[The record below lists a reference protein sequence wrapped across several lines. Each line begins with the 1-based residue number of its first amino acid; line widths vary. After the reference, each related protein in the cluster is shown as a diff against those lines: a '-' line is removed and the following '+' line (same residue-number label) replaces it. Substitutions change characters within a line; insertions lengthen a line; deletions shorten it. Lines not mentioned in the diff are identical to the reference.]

1 MQGCGYANARGAGGI
16 TVNGPTFG
24 ETAPPRDWYG
34 IRAWS
39 TGGQV
44 LLNDLQ
50 NMIVT
55 SSANGGGWVPIVL
68 HEVCSQ
74 TFAPDRYT
82 ACTGTSG
89 WMELDTLNGFLDWM
103 VQAGQPGGGP
113 AGSSI
118 ATVRQVMGA

>member
-1 MQGCGYANARGAGGI
+1 MRLRERTRCRRHHGERAHVRGNGAARD
-16 TVNGPTFG
+16 
-24 ETAPPRDWYG
+24 RYG

-50 NMIVT
+50 TMIVT

-103 VQAGQPGGGP
+103 AQAGQPGGGP